1 MDTKIRPLPLI
12 EFGGDLPTTTV
23 LSGTVDLIYFQ
34 VADRNGTAYD
44 ITSGTVTS
52 NLVNSNTG
60 VAVSLTG
67 TTTAKVTN
75 ALGLVSFSGYTWV
88 TGTYNYYI
96 TWVNAGITR
105 IFGPYRVEVEAL

>member
-12 EFGGDLPTTTV
+12 EHGTDIPATTYV
-23 LSGTVDLIYFQ
+23 AGTSDILYFQ
-34 VADRNGTAYD
+34 VSDRNASPYD

-52 NLVNSNTG
+52 SLVNSSTG
-60 VAVSLTG
+60 VAVTLTG

-75 ALGLVSFSGYTWV
+75 VLGLVSFSGYTWV